1 MNTPNLQTLLKKYL
15 KSRQTK
21 NHAGFTI
28 LEVLMA
34 ITVGS
39 IVTYGMLA
47 LVVNLL
53 KTDQRETAKSQTQA
67 EMDQALD
74 YIATEMK
81 QAVYIYEGECLGTNE
96 VKNDD
101 GSTKCVGLGDSIDFE
116 IAGVT
121 PVLAFWK
128 LEDVP
133 YQKNPTPEQELPGKC
148 DSNDDDYTECLSIK
162 TNRHTYTL
170 VVYGLIEDQDPDDI
184 WAGPARITRFQ
195 LRKYDELSTLTK
207 TEGYQ
212 TVDGEDPKKVGWE
225 FWESSELFELD
236 NSNNPVLVDLVDQPE
251 SENFPDPDCSKFNLN
266 EGEENE
272 VKYSNGGS
280 DDLINSFYTCVRE
293 PLGSG
298 YMQDVIIYL
307 RGNAAERAGQKGSR
321 DPVYLPDLQTRVKAR
336 SVFDREPPGFE

>member
-1 MNTPNLQTLLKKYL
+1 MNRPNLKNILKNYL

-34 ITVGS
+34 ISVGS

-53 KTDQRETAKSQTQA
+53 GTDQRETAKSQTQA

-74 YIATEMK
+74 YIATEMQ
-81 QAVYIYEGECLGTNE
+81 QAVYIYEGDCLGTNE
-96 VKNDD
+96 IKNDD
-101 GSTKCVGLGDSIDFE
+101 GSTKCVGLANSIDFDSAE
-116 IAGVT
+116 VT

-128 LEDVP
+128 LEEVP
-133 YQKNPTPEQELPGKC
+133 YQKNPTPEQELPECNKG
-148 DSNDDDYTECLSIK
+148 DDDYAECYAIK

-207 TEGYQ
+207 TDGYQ
-212 TVDGEDPKKVGWE
+212 TVDEEDPKDVGFAEWK
-225 FWESSELFELD
+225 SSTETKLD
-236 NSNNPVLVDLVDQPE
+236 NSNNPVLVDLVD
-251 SENFPDPDCSKFNLN
+251 DPTLEPVAQDCPILN
-266 EGEENE
+266 EGEDNE
-272 VKYSNGGS
+272 LQYSLSPAIGTP
-280 DDLINSFYTCVRE
+280 NSFYTCVR
-293 PLGSG
+293 PSLGSG
-298 YMQDVIIYL
+298 YLQDVIVYL
-307 RGNAAERAGQKGSR
+307 RGNAAARAGEAGSR
-321 DPVYLPDLQTRVKAR
+321 DRVYLPALQTRVKAR
-336 SVFDREPPGFE
+336 SVFDRKPPGLE